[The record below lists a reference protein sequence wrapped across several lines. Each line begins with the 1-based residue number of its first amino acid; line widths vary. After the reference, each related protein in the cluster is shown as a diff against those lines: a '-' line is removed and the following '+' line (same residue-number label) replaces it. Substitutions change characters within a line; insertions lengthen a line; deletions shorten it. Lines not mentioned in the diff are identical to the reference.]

1 MINKTKR
8 FNKKLWKENDK
19 KGKEFATSILKKIY
33 GNNIK
38 IVEGTEYGVDLKL
51 FEDDILIKTAE
62 VEVRHSW
69 GNDSKFPF
77 NTVNIPYRKKKFFTN
92 NICEYISINRLF
104 TRCLLIKEKDERIV
118 SLENQIKHLQEQNRN
133 LDDARMR
140 SDQLNLNLTIQ
151 MKSNSVGLLGKM
163 KRLFLGDP
171 KITSQIS
178 H

>member
-1 MINKTKR
+1 MLTLSQYATKYDINIHTLR
-8 FNKKLWKENDK
+8 SWVK
-19 KGKEFATSILKKIY
+19 KGKIDGATLQ
-33 GNNIK
+33 NNK
-38 IVEGTEYGVDLKL
+38 WYVPD
-51 FEDDILIKTAE
+51 A
-62 VEVRHSW
+62 
-69 GNDSKFPF
+69 
-77 NTVNIPYRKKKFFTN
+77 
-92 NICEYISINRLF
+92 SINNADEVIDNPIDTTPLE
-104 TRCLLIKEKDERIV
+104 LLIKEKDERIV

-151 MKSNSVGLLGKM
+151 MTSNSVGLLGKM

>member
-1 MINKTKR
+1 MMINRTKR

-38 IVEGTEYGVDLKL
+38 IVEGVEYGVDLKL
-51 FEDDILIKTAE
+51 FEDDTLIKTAE
-62 VEVRHSW
+62 VEVRHNW

-104 TRCLLIKEKDERIV
+104 TRCLLIKEKDISSSPIE
-118 SLENQIKHLQEQNRN
+118 ENKNKYV
-133 LDDARMR
+133 
-140 SDQLNLNLTIQ
+140 
-151 MKSNSVGLLGKM
+151 KSGEKFFKV
-163 KRLFLGDP
+163 D
-171 KITSQIS
+171 IS
-178 H
+178 KCKEYII

>member
-1 MINKTKR
+1 MLTLSQYATKYDINIHTLR
-8 FNKKLWKENDK
+8 SWVK
-19 KGKEFATSILKKIY
+19 KGKIDGATLQ
-33 GNNIK
+33 NNK
-38 IVEGTEYGVDLKL
+38 WYVPD
-51 FEDDILIKTAE
+51 A
-62 VEVRHSW
+62 
-69 GNDSKFPF
+69 
-77 NTVNIPYRKKKFFTN
+77 
-92 NICEYISINRLF
+92 SINNTDEVIDNPIDTTPLE
-104 TRCLLIKEKDERIV
+104 LLIKEKDERIV